1 LQRHERREEKMTP
14 NTVGRSSVH
23 VLGRIGVALSALAL
37 VVAVAR
43 RACAEP
49 SDLPPEV
56 GYNYD
61 EIETPRIGATGG
73 AQRALSN
80 GVSALFVNPA
90 NMVASRLYHVGAFA
104 QIWPEAKRQS
114 YGAGAV
120 DSIVSASHLAG
131 GIGATYNLQD
141 PDGVDRKWTDIR
153 FALAF
158 PFSDQ
163 FFLGGGGRFMWLSE
177 NGDGPLESS
186 PASEGLPDE
195 DIVKGF
201 GIDIGATVKPTQSF
215 AISVVG
221 NNLSN
226 PDHGFQPMSFG
237 GGLGLVLG
245 DFSIE
250 GDVLADFVTWD
261 DTELRSMLGG
271 EALFADHVAVRAGYR
286 YDQGAES
293 HALSAGAG
301 YIDNAFDL
309 DIAVRRVVGGDPA
322 TVIMFGFNYHLESSG
337 LTPSP
342 GDTF

>member
-1 LQRHERREEKMTP
+1 MTP
-14 NTVGRSSVH
+14 NTVGQSSVH
-23 VLGRIGVALSALAL
+23 VLGRVGVVISALAL
-37 VVAVAR
+37 VAATAR
-43 RACAEP
+43 RAQAES

-56 GYNYD
+56 GYNYN

-90 NMVASRLYHVGAFA
+90 NMVASRLYHLGAFA

-114 YGAGAV
+114 YGAAAV
-120 DSIVSASHLAG
+120 DSIVSASRLAG
-131 GIGATYNLQD
+131 GLGATYNLQD
-141 PDGVDRKWTDIR
+141 PDGVDRKWTDLR

-163 FFLGGGGRFMWLSE
+163 FFLGAGGRYMWLSQ

-186 PASEGLPDE
+186 PASEGLADE

-201 GIDIGATVKPTQSF
+201 GIDLGATVKPTQSF

-221 NNLSN
+221 NNLTN
-226 PDHGFQPMSFG
+226 PEHGFQPMSFG
-237 GGLGLVLG
+237 GALGLVVG
-245 DFSIE
+245 DFSFE
-250 GDVLADFVTWD
+250 GDLLADFVTWE
-261 DTELRSMLGG
+261 DTKLRAMFGA
-271 EALFADHVAVRAGYR
+271 EALFANHVAARVGYR

-301 YIDNAFDL
+301 YIDTAFDV
-309 DIAVRRVVGGDPA
+309 DIAVRRVVSGDAA

-342 GDTF
+342 GETF